1 MIIPCTL
8 SDETKLVLFSDVNG
22 LLKAGWILFQIGE
35 SFRKHTLSL
44 PGVKEQ
50 SVASNSITY
59 RLRRSENVNYKSF
72 DYALPLHILP
82 YSFTPFEDVPDGIK
96 SVIETQSKRE
106 KDDYITK
113 GAVLLKE
120 IDKSSGVGK
129 VYSIGLYEKW

>member
-22 LLKAGWILFQIGE
+22 LLKSGWILFQIGE
-35 SFRKHTLSL
+35 SFRKHTMVF
-44 PGVKEQ
+44 GEVAAQ
-50 SVASNSITY
+50 SVANCITY
-59 RLRRSENVNYKSF
+59 RLRRSENNSFKSL
-72 DYALPLHILP
+72 DYTLPLHILP
-82 YSFTPFEDVPDGIK
+82 YSFSPFEDVPDGVQSI
-96 SVIETQSKRE
+96 IETQSKRE